1 MYKTDNLKF
10 DRISVSCYNYIK
22 LMKKL
27 KEARDLKNLKKR
39 LFMYFAG
46 LFIMTVGIALSVKSD
61 LGVSPVS
68 SIPYTMTVVW
78 GTDMGLA
85 TFLFHIVLVLI
96 QILLLRKRFKL
107 KNLIQ
112 LAVGVVFGLFTTLCN
127 YLVVDLLPSTDN
139 LALRILM
146 LIISILVVAV
156 GLFLYV
162 PADIMPLAGEGT
174 TLAVSEVTH
183 FKFANVKVGFDVV
196 LSLIS
201 LCVCLIAI
209 GGMGSVGAGT
219 VVSAVLTGIV
229 LGIIT
234 KLFGEKR
241 DHLLNN

>member
-1 MYKTDNLKF
+1 
-10 DRISVSCYNYIK
+10 
-22 LMKKL
+22 
-27 KEARDLKNLKKR
+27 
-39 LFMYFAG
+39 MYFMG

-78 GTDMGLA
+78 GIEMGFA

-96 QILLLRKRFKL
+96 QILLLRKRFKM

-112 LAVGVVFGLFTTLCN
+112 IAVGVVFGMFTTLCN
-127 YLVVDLLPSTDN
+127 YLVELLPAADN
-139 LALRILM
+139 IVLRIFM
-146 LIISILVVAV
+146 LIISILVVAA

-174 TLAVSEVTH
+174 MLAISEITH
-183 FKFANVKVGFDVV
+183 FKFSNVKIGFDVTV
-196 LSLIS
+196 SLIS
-201 LCVCLIAI
+201 LCVCLIAV

-229 LGIIT
+229 LGIIN
-234 KLFGEKR
+234 KFFGEKR
-241 DHLLNN
+241 DKWLKE